1 MLSRAVPS
9 ESVPVGTRKN
19 AQVRMRDRR
28 ARVWRTWWVRA
39 HLYLGL
45 TVGAVLVVFGLT
57 GSLLVFF
64 QEIDEWMNPALLTVN
79 VPSPGQDGYRPIG
92 EILAAAEQAA
102 APGSRITQVYG
113 STKPERVM
121 AVYMEQ
127 PSKAWQRIFVDPYRA
142 RVTGVRSYGPDE
154 WVPKYLMDAIFAL
167 HYQLFVGMTG
177 VTLAAI
183 AAWLLILSL
192 VTGVIVWL
200 PVNGQWRQAF
210 VIRRPFALFRLL
222 FDLHKTVSLYLCLA
236 IGAVLLSGAYMNWAE
251 PITWITQVLSPAT
264 RGPAQSA
271 PSAVEDGAHP
281 ISPQR
286 AVELAA
292 AIYPEGRLTS
302 IAMPEDATGVYQVG
316 RQGVPGLSAFW
327 SERIVSVDQYSG
339 AIVDVRAP
347 DTRRSAGET
356 FLDWQWPLHSGQA
369 FGIPG
374 RLLVCASGLACP
386 VIYATGFLMWWRKRR
401 GRARRSL
408 VPAS

>member
-1 MLSRAVPS
+1 MPS
-9 ESVPVGTRKN
+9 ESIPVAARQA
-19 AQVRMRDRR
+19 AQAGVRDRR
-28 ARVWRTWWVRA
+28 ARVWRTWWVQA

-45 TVGAVLVVFGLT
+45 TTGALLVVFGLT
-57 GSLLVFF
+57 GSILVFF
-64 QEIDEWMNPALLTVN
+64 QEIDEWLNPALLTVDATAD
-79 VPSPGQDGYRPIG
+79 GQNSYRPIG

-113 STKPERVM
+113 ATKPERVM
-121 AVYMEQ
+121 AVYMEE

-192 VTGVIVWL
+192 VTGVIVWW
-200 PVNGQWRQAF
+200 PVNGQWRHAF

-251 PITWITQVLSPAT
+251 PIIWITQVLSPAT

-286 AVELAA
+286 AVELAT

-339 AIVDVRAP
+339 SILDVRAP